1 MGFIKEIYSNNRA
14 GLVVAFGRGQT
25 SATYFDGDSIQAAM
39 KHFNIYL
46 KGNNLYIKTE
56 DEMAIE
62 DLGIQRE
69 DVVEFRSTVDAIITT
84 LTDEQA
90 TTAQVLFPIWQAN
103 AQYKIGD
110 RIRYEGKLYKVIQD
124 HTSQLGWEPI
134 LASSLFAAL
143 LIDEISKKI
152 LEWVQ
157 PDSTNGYSKD
167 DKVIH
172 NGKFWVSTQSNNVW
186 EPGVEGTPW
195 EEYIANWENGV
206 AYALNQKVFYNETI
220 YISLIANNTSVL
232 DNSENWKIFIAEES
246 EPSEPEV
253 NENLSE
259 WIEGGLYMIGDK
271 VIYSGIIYESLIDNN
286 VWSPTDYP
294 AGWSEIIE

>member
-1 MGFIKEIYSNNRA
+1 MGFIKEIYSDNRA
-14 GLVVAFGRGQT
+14 GLVVAFGRGRT
-25 SATYFDGDSIQAAM
+25 SATYFEGDSIQAAM

-46 KGNNLYIKTE
+46 KGNNLYVKTE

-69 DVVEFRSTVDAIITT
+69 DAAEFRSTVDAIIVT
-84 LTDEQA
+84 LSDEQA
-90 TTAQVLFPIWQAN
+90 IAAPVLFPVWQAN
-103 AQYKIGD
+103 TQYKIGD
-110 RIRYEGKLYKVIQD
+110 RIRYEGKLYKVVQD

-134 LASSLFAAL
+134 LAPSLFAAL

-157 PDSTNGYSKD
+157 PDSTNGYFKD

-172 NGKFWVSTQSNNVW
+172 NGKFWISIQSDNVW
-186 EPGVEGTPW
+186 EPGIEGTPW

-206 AYALNQKVFYNETI
+206 AYAINQKVQLENII
-220 YISLIANNTSVL
+220 YISLIENNTTV
-232 DNSENWKIFIAEES
+232 
-246 EPSEPEV
+246 PSEI
-253 NENLSE
+253 SE
-259 WIEGGLYMIGDK
+259 DWKVYTEETEDSSIKEWTQVDSTNAYSIGDR
-271 VIYSGIIYESLIDNN
+271 VLFNGVIYESLIDNN